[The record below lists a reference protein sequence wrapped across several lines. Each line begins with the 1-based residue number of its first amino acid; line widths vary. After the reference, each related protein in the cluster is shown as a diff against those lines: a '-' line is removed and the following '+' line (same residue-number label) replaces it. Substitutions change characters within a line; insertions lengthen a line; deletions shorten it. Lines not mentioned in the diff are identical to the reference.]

1 MLLWS
6 VLSAIHRA
14 DHNPYR
20 LRHYKAYA
28 NTLNLKD
35 LVFPITTKQI
45 PTFEKNND
53 NISAN
58 VLYYDH
64 DSGGF
69 TIEYLSTERGR
80 EHHINLLLLDDE
92 NDLSKRHYTW
102 IKNMS
107 ALVCH
112 RTKRDHTHS
121 TYAIRV
127 STHFK
132 NKRHSTITCHTVI
145 GMHLNR

>member
-1 MLLWS
+1 M
-6 VLSAIHRA
+6 LSAIHRV
-14 DHNPYR
+14 DHNPDR
-20 LRHYKAYA
+20 LKHYKAYA

-35 LVFPITTKQI
+35 LVFPVTTKQI
-45 PTFEKNND
+45 PTFERNNE
-53 NISAN
+53 NISVN
-58 VLYYDH
+58 VLYYAR

-69 TIEYLSTERGR
+69 TIEYLSSAERGR

-92 NDLSKRHYTW
+92 NNPSKRHYTW
-102 IKNMS
+102 IKTCRRWH
-107 ALVCH
+107 AIVL
-112 RTKRDHTHS
+112 KRNAHS